1 MKLNKKAA
9 PAGGRKENKMDY
21 KHCCVVNA
29 DGVYQTFVLVLL
41 EQNEE
46 GETTEN
52 VQGYKL
58 AEGEQLIDAALPAMR
73 QHAGTS
79 GFIRPKWDEDTE
91 AWIEAATAEQIAAW
105 ETEHPDPV
113 SLEEKRAAKIAEMS
127 AACNAAIN
135 AGTTVQMPDG
145 TQEAFTYSTADQAN
159 VSEMFMACLMG
170 AESYPYHANDEAC
183 KSYTA
188 AEIMAIYG
196 TLSMYKTGQLTYHNQ
211 LKQYINALETA
222 QEVQAVTYGQEL
234 TGEYLVAYGTLMQ
247 EAQAQMQAVI
257 SKVGGANAGG

>member
-1 MKLNKKAA
+1 MNETSKVYVLTDDQSRIIRCEGGYTT
-9 PAGGRKENKMDY
+9 PADLSGWVQIDEGTGDRYNLCQSHYFDGGLY
-21 KHCCVVNA
+21 TA
-29 DGVYQTFVLVLL
+29 DGIPR
-41 EQNEE
+41 
-46 GETTEN
+46 
-52 VQGYKL
+52 YKL
-58 AEGEQLIDAALPAMR
+58 ADGAPVLRSEE
-73 QHAGTS
+73 
-79 GFIRPKWDEDTE
+79 E
-91 AWIEAATAEQIAAW
+91 IEADRMPDL
-105 ETEHPDPV
+105 ETV
-113 SLEEKRAAKIAEMS
+113 RAAKIAEMS

-188 AEIMAIYG
+188 AEIMSIYG

-211 LKQYINALETA
+211 LTQYINALETA

>member
-1 MKLNKKAA
+1 MNENTSKVYVLTDDQSRITRCEGGYTTPADLSRWVQIDEGTGDKYNLCQSHYFPDGLYTADGIPRYKL
-9 PAGGRKENKMDY
+9 
-21 KHCCVVNA
+21 A
-29 DGVYQTFVLVLL
+29 DGVPVLRS
-41 EQNEE
+41 EE
-46 GETTEN
+46 E
-52 VQGYKL
+52 
-58 AEGEQLIDAALPAMR
+58 
-73 QHAGTS
+73 
-79 GFIRPKWDEDTE
+79 
-91 AWIEAATAEQIAAW
+91 IEADRLPDL
-105 ETEHPDPV
+105 ETV
-113 SLEEKRAAKIAEMS
+113 RAAKIAEMS

-211 LKQYINALETA
+211 LKQSINALETA

-234 TGEYLVAYGTLMQ
+234 TGEYLAAYGTLMQ

-257 SKVGGANAGG
+257 SKVGGADAAG